1 MDHHNHHI
9 IYTPCILYAFICN
22 IYIYIYPL
30 YPHVK
35 SNFLSTRLSL
45 IYISLYISPMFGWC
59 QSMHLPS
66 GNIYIYIHYIHIL
79 YSHFIFTFYIPV
91 SIHYIHHTLCIHIYI
106 YHYISIKAIINRSFY
121 IPMLY
126 PIFCPLYI
134 YMYLGKLIIIFH

>member
-1 MDHHNHHI
+1 MH
-9 IYTPCILYAFICN
+9 LYA
-22 IYIYIYPL
+22 IYIYPL

-45 IYISLYISPMFGWC
+45 IYISLYISHVWLVSKYAFTLW
-59 QSMHLPS
+59 QY
-66 GNIYIYIHYIHIL
+66 IYIYTL
-79 YSHFIFTFYIPV
+79 YPHFIFTFYI
-91 SIHYIHHTLCIHIYI
+91 HTLYSSFYPLYTSYTVYTYI

>member
-1 MDHHNHHI
+1 MYI
-9 IYTPCILYAFICN
+9 ICIYMQ
-22 IYIYIYPL
+22 YIYIHYIPMLNPIFYPRV
-30 YPHVK
+30 YPW
-35 SNFLSTRLSL
+35 
-45 IYISLYISPMFGWC
+45 YISLYISPMFGWC

-66 GNIYIYIHYIHIL
+66 GNIYIHDIHIL